1 MNENYRVLKDVLDAA
16 FHQASEGKG
25 AERHGN
31 GGDIDFSEQPM
42 QVISELLETEAG
54 MAYQAIKK
62 IREARK
68 FPEFDR
74 QKRELL
80 GAIVYVAGMII
91 YLQRIDS
98 IRRADADFDN
108 AAQQLESLSGF
119 QPTEHKIKFGI
130 AVDMSTLSPEQ
141 VTQFRKAV
149 ESYYVEGVEPRI
161 RPGKIALCPD
171 MADRHRHTP
180 AYVASYGQIINMKC
194 GMSEKRSLIA
204 ELNRAFDENQETDQN
219 APKVAPLTE
228 SINEDVIIMVNKLQ
242 NIMVDAPESDYA
254 NDIAAIV
261 NAGDYWETGN
271 KHPELYARRFVDV
284 VKSQAMLHPNKTVMA
299 KMIGHHHGYTLDL
312 TSQCDYILELLDRGG
327 MYTVTTKP
335 FHEDTLWVVY
345 NHNLKKE

>member
-1 MNENYRVLKDVLDAA
+1 MNEKYRVLKDVLDAA

-68 FPEFDR
+68 FPEFER

-91 YLQRIDS
+91 YLDRIDQC
-98 IRRADADFDN
+98 RRADADFDN
-108 AAQQLESLSGF
+108 AAQQFESLTGF

-141 VTQFRKAV
+141 AAQFRKAV
-149 ESYYVEGVEPRI
+149 ESYYVGGVEPRI
-161 RPGKIALCPD
+161 RPGIITILPE
-171 MADRHRHTP
+171 MADRHRNNP
-180 AYVASYGQIINMKC
+180 AYAHSYWKIINMKC

-204 ELNRAFDENQETDQN
+204 ELSRAFDENQTADQN
-219 APKVAPLTE
+219 APKVAPPTQT
-228 SINEDVIIMVNKLQ
+228 INEDVIIMVNKLQ
-242 NIMVDAPESDYA
+242 NIMVDAPESDYVG
-254 NDIAAIV
+254 DIAAIV

-271 KHPELYARRFVDV
+271 RFPELYARRFVDV

-299 KMIGHHHGYTLDL
+299 KMTGYHNGYTLDL
-312 TSQCDYILELLDRGG
+312 TPQRAYILELLDKGG
-327 MYTVTTKP
+327 MFTVTSHPK
-335 FHEDTLWVVY
+335 DNNVLWVVY
-345 NHNLKKE
+345 NH

>member
-68 FPEFDR
+68 FPEFER

-141 VTQFRKAV
+141 VAQFRKAV

-161 RPGKIALCPD
+161 RPGKITGNPD
-171 MADRHRHTP
+171 MAERHRNNP
-180 AYVASYGQIINMKC
+180 AYVASYWKIISMKR
-194 GMSEKRSLIA
+194 GMSETRSLIA
-204 ELNRAFDENQETDQN
+204 ELNRSFDENQETDQN
-219 APKVAPLTE
+219 APKVAPVTE

-242 NIMVDAPESDYA
+242 NVMVDAPETDYA
-254 NDIAAIV
+254 NDVAAIV
-261 NAGDYWETGN
+261 NAGDYWENGN
-271 KHPELYARRFVDV
+271 RHPELYARRFVDV
-284 VKSQAMLHPNKTVMA
+284 VKSQAMMHPNKTVMA
-299 KMIGHHHGYTLDL
+299 KMIGYHNGYTLNI
-312 TSQCDYILELLDRGG
+312 SNQRDYILELLDKGG
-327 MYTVTTKP
+327 MFTVSTDSP
-335 FHEDTLWVVY
+335 CSNTLRVVY
-345 NHNLKKE
+345 NH